1 VHSVGWFDLYRLDRL
16 LQGEVDH
23 EGVKAAVSYL
33 DGLVEAET
41 KEVPAS
47 RIVVGGF
54 SQVSSET
61 SHMLRTHTPHKNI
74 AAEKN
79 GTGPQN

>member
-1 VHSVGWFDLYRLDRL
+1 VLRTGWFDLYRVDRL

-54 SQVSSET
+54 SQVSSVR
-61 SHMLRTHTPHKNI
+61 SHLLSTLPLIQKHTNRKPLRTL
-74 AAEKN
+74 
-79 GTGPQN
+79 Q